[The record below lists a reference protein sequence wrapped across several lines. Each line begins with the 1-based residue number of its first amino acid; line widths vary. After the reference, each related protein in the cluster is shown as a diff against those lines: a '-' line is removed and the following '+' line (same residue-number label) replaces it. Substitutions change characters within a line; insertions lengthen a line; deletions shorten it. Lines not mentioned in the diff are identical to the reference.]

1 VLSPEGLDRVGG
13 YCGWEWNLGQ
23 GPAVRPPES
32 KRAVGLSIDLI
43 ALLVHRAMVP
53 ATQQGEVREGCWP
66 ALRPVANVMAFA
78 ERQPATGDAAILVP
92 MVESA
97 SQCRRNRPGPRPNF
111 HGARVRLLLAHR
123 RSVPDRV
130 SEARS
135 GPLASRALVQGLAGR
150 GQRSHEQRAH
160 VRLQPASKHY
170 GPVVILVDMQRPARM
185 PSRGLPRFGLAIHAA
200 PAAHDPLDMGHFRSA
215 AVLPP
220 IAGLVRIAGPGSAER
235 HRHSAMPSRKACQAE
250 NASGTTLG
258 WTIVVNTRQPLLRL

>member
-1 VLSPEGLDRVGG
+1 M
-13 YCGWEWNLGQ
+13 NH
-23 GPAVRPPES
+23 
-32 KRAVGLSIDLI
+32 DLI
-43 ALLVHRAMVP
+43 SLTGSTGIEPVVEDRLRD
-53 ATQQGEVREGCWP
+53 QG
-66 ALRPVANVMAFA
+66 
-78 ERQPATGDAAILVP
+78 Q
-92 MVESA
+92 
-97 SQCRRNRPGPRPNF
+97 
-111 HGARVRLLLAHR
+111 RVRLLLAHR

-220 IAGLVRIAGPGSAER
+220 IAGLVRIAGLGSAER